1 MTRFFPRM
9 SRPSPALVVAMVALL
24 VALAGSAAA
33 GRALITSRDI
43 KNGTIQLADLNQH
56 TRAQLT
62 AHALTA
68 DRSAWAAR
76 LDDVASTT
84 SVVASS
90 RPLPGALLPL
100 DANGQFP
107 ESALPLDSTT
117 KAPNIAARVYSSQ
130 DEPTHIQIAFG
141 PVQRLTFDRVSF
153 DTAKLFDP
161 RHPSQLTISTPGI
174 YLITTSV
181 SWAVQDTSLS
191 GINRAVYVYVNDH
204 AIAVDQ
210 RPPAAE
216 TRQVVTT
223 IYQLRPGDTIE
234 VGIGQDAGDLTANAV
249 GDYAPSL
256 GVVWLAPG

>member
-1 MTRFFPRM
+1 VTRFVSRM
-9 SRPSPALVVAMVALL
+9 RRPSPAFLIAMLALL

-33 GRALITSRDI
+33 GSALITSRDI
-43 KNGTIQLADLNQH
+43 KNGTIQLVDLNKH

-76 LDDVASTT
+76 LDDVASA
-84 SVVASS
+84 SSLVASS
-90 RPLPGALLPL
+90 TPLPGALLPL
-100 DANGQFP
+100 DANGQLP

-130 DEPTHIQIAFG
+130 DEPAHIQIAFG
-141 PVQRLTFDRVSF
+141 PVQRLTFDKVSF
-153 DTAKLFDP
+153 DTAQLFDP

-174 YLITTSV
+174 YLITSNV
-181 SWAVQDTSLS
+181 SWAVQNTSLS

-204 AIAVDQ
+204 TIAVDQ

-223 IYQLRPGDTIE
+223 VYQLNRGDTVE

-256 GVVWLAPG
+256 AVVWLAPG